1 MRFNSKR
8 GSIVT
13 LIALCLSLM
22 FPVIQFTVIDFG
34 MLHIVKEKLK
44 FDLTASSASVVTCV
58 DWDDTYMGEFT
69 FDIDNCETALYQCLR
84 NNIAPEFADESA
96 GFQMLG
102 TIDGVNCYRGTIGN
116 VTYYAE
122 IYNGFGVV
130 ELGGDRIPDDVA
142 VNPML
147 VARADKP
154 AVFIV
159 ARYDYKPNLLR
170 AVTGSGNIALV
181 QYASAELRSSD
192 YEVN

>member
-1 MRFNSKR
+1 MRFKTKR

-13 LIALCLSLM
+13 LIALCLALM

-34 MLHIVKEKLK
+34 MLHIVKENLK
-44 FDLTASSASVVTCV
+44 FDLTASAASVVTCV
-58 DWDDTYMGEFT
+58 NWDDTYMGEFT
-69 FDIDNCETALYQCLR
+69 FDIAHAEDALYQCLR
-84 NNIAPEFADESA
+84 SNIAPEFTDDSI
-96 GFQMLG
+96 GFQKLG

-122 IYNGFGVV
+122 IYNGFGTL
-130 ELGGDRIPDDVA
+130 ELGGGRIPDDVA
-142 VNPML
+142 DNPLL

-159 ARYDYKPNLLR
+159 ARYDYQPNLLQ